1 MFYRSMPSLDHQQ
14 RIDALR
20 TLALK
25 TDDEVLARRFRRL
38 ADGLE
43 ERARVP
49 SMRLMHGDEHAR
61 WERMLPP

>member
-38 ADGLE
+38 AEGLE
-43 ERARVP
+43 ERARVR